1 MWVIASQTAIDEL
14 NEAINDLWAYL
25 AHLQQCTAG
34 RPLDDEAVEQLWE
47 ITERISEALN
57 TAVLWEQFA

>member
-1 MWVIASQTAIDEL
+1 MWCIVDQEGIDTL
-14 NEAINDLWAYL
+14 NNAINDLWAYL

-47 ITERISEALN
+47 ITEKISESLN
-57 TAVLWEQFA
+57 TAILWEQFA